1 MIDKD
6 KLISLLISKEIPV
19 KKTQRYKTIGY
30 RIKLES
36 GTAVYVYDSGG
47 FFCQGN
53 NADQVRKAIE
63 HEIIDEPNKK
73 VFVVYGHD
81 KTARNQLQRLLEE
94 LNLEPIFLDNQP
106 IGGRTVIEQL
116 MEYIPCANF
125 GIVLMTPDD
134 IGCPKN
140 EQDQPQPRA
149 RQNVVL
155 ELGMLLMKFGRSRTA
170 ILLKEADPPIEK
182 PSDINGILYLPYKD
196 DVFEIKQKLIR
207 EMNSKG
213 YEMEQSK

>member
-19 KKTQRYKTIGY
+19 KTTRRYKTIGY

-63 HEIIDEPNKK
+63 DEIIDEPNNK

-134 IGCPKN
+134 IGYPKN
-140 EQDQPQPRA
+140 KALLDQD
-149 RQNVVL
+149 
-155 ELGMLLMKFGRSRTA
+155 
-170 ILLKEADPPIEK
+170 
-182 PSDINGILYLPYKD
+182 
-196 DVFEIKQKLIR
+196 
-207 EMNSKG
+207 
-213 YEMEQSK
+213 

>member
-19 KKTQRYKTIGY
+19 KTTRRYKTIGY

-36 GTAVYVYDSGG
+36 GTAVYVYDSE
-47 FFCQGN
+47 
-53 NADQVRKAIE
+53 D
-63 HEIIDEPNKK
+63 EIIDEPNNK

-134 IGCPKN
+134 IGYPKN
-140 EQDQPQPRA
+140 KQDRPQPRA

-182 PSDINGILYLPYKD
+182 PSDINGILYLPYKE

>member
-19 KKTQRYKTIGY
+19 KTTRRYKTIGY

-63 HEIIDEPNKK
+63 DEIIDEPNNK

-106 IGGRTVIEQL
+106 IG
-116 MEYIPCANF
+116 
-125 GIVLMTPDD
+125 
-134 IGCPKN
+134 
-140 EQDQPQPRA
+140 
-149 RQNVVL
+149 
-155 ELGMLLMKFGRSRTA
+155 
-170 ILLKEADPPIEK
+170 
-182 PSDINGILYLPYKD
+182 
-196 DVFEIKQKLIR
+196 
-207 EMNSKG
+207 
-213 YEMEQSK
+213 